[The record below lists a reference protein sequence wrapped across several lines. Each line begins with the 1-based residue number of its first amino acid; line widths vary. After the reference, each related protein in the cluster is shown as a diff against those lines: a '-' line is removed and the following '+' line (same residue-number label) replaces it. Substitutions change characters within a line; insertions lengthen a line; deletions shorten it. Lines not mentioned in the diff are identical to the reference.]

1 MVIYNFILIFFS
13 FFIFSTEKES
23 IFENIFESKD
33 YVIIYKLSIE
43 LEKHKLKIENL
54 IKINKLEKIRRNDL
68 IEIEILLE
76 KIKTKLNEIKK
87 NRDNANIFSQIATI
101 LLEIDETKNILK
113 KAKIELSNKKKCE
126 KIIYEIEFYIDR
138 LIVYLKGLSQNLS
151 YL

>member
-54 IKINKLEKIRRNDL
+54 IKINKLKLRFYWKRL
-68 IEIEILLE
+68 
-76 KIKTKLNEIKK
+76 KLN
-87 NRDNANIFSQIATI
+87 
-101 LLEIDETKNILK
+101 
-113 KAKIELSNKKKCE
+113 
-126 KIIYEIEFYIDR
+126 
-138 LIVYLKGLSQNLS
+138 
-151 YL
+151 